1 LHVAAATHSL
11 RPLEFWAGLDRA
23 TRVLYGSVAVSI
35 LLHALLLSVHFSF
48 PDSLRWRSANQPLEV
63 TLVNARTKQRPVKA
77 RTLAQTNL
85 DRGGN
90 VEQQNVNASTPL
102 PVTNAREGGT
112 DLAEAQRRVQQLE
125 AQQRELLTQSR
136 QSNNQVA
143 AAQSKE
149 TPSPDPS
156 RTVSGRD
163 MADLSLAAIRLQAQ
177 IDKQLKAYAS
187 RPRKQFLGASAAEYR
202 FAHYEDEWRQKVE
215 RVGTLNYP
223 AEARGKLYGSL
234 RLTVTIKP
242 DGAVESVEIDRSSG
256 LKILDEAALKIVR
269 MAAPYSP
276 FPADIR
282 KDTDLLVITRT
293 WSFEQG
299 DVLNTK

>member
-1 LHVAAATHSL
+1 LHGAAAINPL
-11 RPLEFWAGLDRA
+11 RPLDYWAGLDRA
-23 TRVLYGSVAVSI
+23 TRLLYGSVGASI
-35 LLHALLLSVHFSF
+35 LLHALLLSIHFNF
-48 PDSLRWRSANQPLEV
+48 PDTLRWRSSDQPLEV
-63 TLVNARTKQRPVKA
+63 TLVNARTKQKPAKA
-77 RTLAQTNL
+77 RALAQANL

-90 VEQQNVNASTPL
+90 LEQNVNASTPL
-102 PVTNAREGGT
+102 PVTNARDSGS
-112 DLAEAQRRVQQLE
+112 DLAETQRRVQQLE
-125 AQQRELLTQSR
+125 AQQRELLAQTR
-136 QSNNQVA
+136 QSSAQVST
-143 AAQSKE
+143 AQARE
-149 TPSPDPS
+149 APSPDPS

-163 MADLSLAAIRLQAQ
+163 LADLSLAAIKLQAQ
-177 IDKQLKAYAS
+177 IDKQLKAYAG
-187 RPRKQFLGASAAEYR
+187 RPKKQFLGASTAEYR

-242 DGAVESVEIDRSSG
+242 DGLIESVEIDRSSG
-256 LKILDEAALKIVR
+256 MKVLDEAALKIVR
-269 MAAPYSP
+269 MAAPYAP
-276 FPADIR
+276 FPAEIR

>member
-1 LHVAAATHSL
+1 LHAAAATNPL
-11 RPLEFWAGLDRA
+11 RPLEYWAGLDHA
-23 TRVLYGSVAVSI
+23 TRMLYGSVAVSI
-35 LLHALLLSVHFSF
+35 LIHALLLSVHFGF
-48 PDSLRWRSANQPLEV
+48 PDALRWRSANQPLEV

-77 RTLAQTNL
+77 RALAQANL

-90 VEQQNVNASTPL
+90 VEQNVSASTPL
-102 PVTNAREGGT
+102 PVTNAREGGS

-125 AQQRELLTQSR
+125 AQQRDLLAQTRKS
-136 QSNNQVA
+136 STPVA
-143 AAQSKE
+143 TAQARE

-177 IDKQLKAYAS
+177 IDKQLKAYAA
-187 RPRKQFLGASAAEYR
+187 RPRKQFLGASTAEYR

-242 DGAVESVEIDRSSG
+242 DGAIESVEIDRSSG
-256 LKILDEAALKIVR
+256 LKILDEAALRIVR
-269 MAAPYSP
+269 MAAPYAP
-276 FPADIR
+276 FPAEVR

-299 DVLNTK
+299 DVLSTK